1 MIFCRHPKIPEFFNP
16 NFKKFLIETVGYSP
30 SDYTPYVQAF
40 IHSSFKNK
48 RKHQNYGHNERLE
61 FLGDQILNTIVGE
74 YLYSQFPHLD
84 EGRLTRIKT
93 RFVSRKTL
101 NKLAHNMNLISFVV
115 GDFRGGEPPE
125 DAKGNT
131 FEALVGAVYLDKG
144 FKKTKQVVIARFF
157 DKHLNLLALISSD
170 EDYKSK
176 LVKWAQKNKK
186 TLSFHAEDIS
196 ESAKERK
203 YKVTVLM
210 DGEAAGIG
218 FSRNKKEAE
227 QDAAL
232 QACSQLYL

>member
-1 MIFCRHPKIPEFFNP
+1 M
-16 NFKKFLIETVGYSP
+16 
-30 SDYTPYVQAF
+30 
-40 IHSSFKNK
+40 
-48 RKHQNYGHNERLE
+48 E

-101 NKLAHNMNLISFVV
+101 NKLAHNMNLLFFIV

-131 FEALVGAVYLDKG
+131 FEALVGAIYLDKG
-144 FKKTKQVVIARFF
+144 FNKTKQVVIERFF
-157 DKHLNLLALISSD
+157 DKHLNMLALVSSD
-170 EDYKSK
+170 EDYKSR

-186 TLSFHAEDIS
+186 NLLFEAEDIS
-196 ESAKERK
+196 ESAKERS
-203 YKVTVLM
+203 YKVTVWI
-210 DGEAAGIG
+210 DGEPVGSG

-232 QACSQLYL
+232 QVCSQLYL